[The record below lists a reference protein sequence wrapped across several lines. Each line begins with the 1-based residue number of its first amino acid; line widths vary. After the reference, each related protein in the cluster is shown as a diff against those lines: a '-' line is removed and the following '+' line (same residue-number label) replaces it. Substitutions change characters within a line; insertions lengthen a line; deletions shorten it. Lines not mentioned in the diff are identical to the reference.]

1 MNNLSKCIIT
11 SASNKFVPSL
21 LNMLG
26 SFEKNYPDHPH
37 IYIYDL
43 GISSFIKKDILKFKE
58 VSIINVPHFVPF
70 WRSCYTWKTYIL
82 NTPLADLNFYIDAGC
97 QILRPL
103 SEVFEKIEK
112 NGYYLVGQG
121 KEVFAKDI
129 TPKEYIELFEIPA
142 DKLNHEVVA
151 AGIVGFKKND
161 EQIKKVTSV
170 LYDAGVTGLSLGFS
184 KKDLWKNKGKNKN
197 EFLRDCLLFRHDTT
211 LLTLFVIKYLK
222 GATIESLDLFQGHIT
237 GDPNQLVWN
246 LRMNYSKL
254 DYLNTSNLSLLSRI
268 FIYTFINAKKVKT
281 WIRLKK

>member
-1 MNNLSKCIIT
+1 
-11 SASNKFVPSL
+11 
-21 LNMLG
+21 MLG

-254 DYLNTSNLSLLSRI
+254 DYLNTSKLSLLSQI